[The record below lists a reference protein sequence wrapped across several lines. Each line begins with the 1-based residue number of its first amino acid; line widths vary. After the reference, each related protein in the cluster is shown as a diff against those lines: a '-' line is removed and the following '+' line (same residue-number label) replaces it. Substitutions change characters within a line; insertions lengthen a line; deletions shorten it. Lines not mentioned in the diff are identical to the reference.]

1 MLIDRP
7 YFYGEHLRWNL
18 WWHSPNEAAVFIV
31 YAIILLFT
39 ISLAITVRKR
49 SLIHWVIL
57 ATALAAEV
65 GLWFSLCKT
74 YSRGGMIA
82 LTIGLIVVS
91 FLFLLRRGEEKQRQ
105 IKVVILAQLAFRF
118 VLLFGFLIITEF
130 IGRVSP
136 VYIQADD
143 SVGNRL
149 VLWQQGIAM
158 SVLEPFGG
166 WSNQEPT
173 KVYSNWFQPT
183 NYDETYRNF
192 VNGWLDAAIQFGL
205 PGLFFSWFI
214 LFWMGIHSLRNAN
227 EDSDILFV
235 FKTMFIGVM
244 VVFLMGNCFS
254 SFIHLPS
261 LWGPATVSGFFL
273 FLISVK
279 ECRRSRKA
287 FVSVFLAG
295 ILSLLMLAAWFGL
308 GAWTLSGNPVEV
320 IRFNE
325 VDGVKAESRQSGESN
340 GRIDLLVMSDPR
352 VVGWDYGKSVREML
366 LRSQYPV
373 LAICPPIAWPE
384 EDLVNWMSKNQNSK
398 VLLMGSQYK
407 KLLISEDSLSF
418 GSILVHPIG
427 LEFPDPEKVRILVLP
442 GVYQNPTF
450 YRWEIWAKEHQIP
463 IIFSEQCG
471 VDIRYAWNSVVD
483 KIKWEDF

>member
-18 WWHSPNEAAVFIV
+18 WYHSPNEAAVFLG
-31 YAIILLFT
+31 YAIIVLFT
-39 ISLAITVRKR
+39 ISLAITNRAH
-49 SLIHWVIL
+49 SLISKVIL
-57 ATALAAEV
+57 LVTIVLET

-74 YSRGGMIA
+74 YSRGGIIA
-82 LTIGLIVVS
+82 LAIGLFVVS
-91 FLFLLRRGEEKQRQ
+91 FFFFLRFRKGRKCQSQ
-105 IKVVILAQLAFRF
+105 VVIVAQLACRF
-118 VLLFGFLIITEF
+118 VILLGFLIVTGF
-130 IGRVSP
+130 IGRISP
-136 VYIQADD
+136 EYMQSDD

-205 PGLFFSWFI
+205 PWLFFSWFI

-227 EDSDILFV
+227 EESDILFV
-235 FKTMFIGVM
+235 FKTMFIGIM
-244 VVFLMGNCFS
+244 LVFLVGNCFS

-261 LWGPATVSGFFL
+261 LWVPATVSGFFL
-273 FLISVK
+273 FLILLN
-279 ECRRSRKA
+279 ECRRSRK
-287 FVSVFLAG
+287 VMGSIVHAG
-295 ILSLLMLAAWFGL
+295 ILSLLTLAAWFGV

-320 IRFNE
+320 IRFDE
-325 VDGVKAESRQSGESN
+325 VGGVKAKSKQFKESADG
-340 GRIDLLVMSDPR
+340 IDLFVMSDPR
-352 VVGWDYGKSVREML
+352 VVGWDYGKSVRQML

-373 LAICPPIAWPE
+373 HAICPPIAWPE
-384 EDLVNWMSKNQNSK
+384 EDLANWMSENQDSK
-398 VLLMGSQYK
+398 ILLMGSQYK

-427 LEFPDPEKVRILVLP
+427 LEFPDPEKVRLLVLP

-450 YRWEIWAKEHQIP
+450 HRWEIWAKEHQIP
-463 IIFSEQCG
+463 IIFSKQCG

-483 KIKWEDF
+483 KIKWENI